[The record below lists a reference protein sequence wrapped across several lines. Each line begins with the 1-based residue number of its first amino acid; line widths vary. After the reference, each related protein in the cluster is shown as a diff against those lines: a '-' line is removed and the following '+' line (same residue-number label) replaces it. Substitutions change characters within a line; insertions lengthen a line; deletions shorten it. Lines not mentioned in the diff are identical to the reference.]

1 MKEHPAIDLVLSVL
15 RIQASHLLQQS
26 LDFVFGVARQLVL
39 GKDRR
44 RRVGDRE
51 DRDDVEIAVAGMKF
65 TAAMPARRS
74 FGFGLVGL
82 VGLEGHGLGLASRF
96 VSGLIVVHFGLSVK
110 GGLPNRGDGV
120 RSPGDG
126 WTLFVTM
133 SLETMGLNKPCRFLE
148 SIGEKADG
156 QFPAMADRAMV

>member
-1 MKEHPAIDLVLSVL
+1 LVLSAL
-15 RIQASHLLQQS
+15 LIQASHLLQQS

-65 TAAMPARRS
+65 TAATPARRS
-74 FGFGLVGL
+74 FGFGLVG
-82 VGLEGHGLGLASRF
+82 GEGHGLRLASRF
-96 VSGLIVVHFGLSVK
+96 VSGLIVVHLGLSVK
-110 GGLPNRGDGV
+110 GGLSNRGNGV

-148 SIGEKADG
+148 SIGEEIHG
-156 QFPAMADRAMV
+156 QSPAMADRAMV